1 MSEFLNSNELA
12 ELTNVSRRTVDR
24 WIANGLPCTVRR
36 SGVVRISYNEALE
49 WLRNG
54 PGVRKPTKKRIGRPK
69 NVDRGLAA

>member
-1 MSEFLNSNELA
+1 MSEFLSSNELA

-24 WIANGLPCTVRR
+24 WIALGLPCTVRR
-36 SGVVRISYNEALE
+36 SGVVRISLKEALE

-54 PGVRKPTKKRIGRPK
+54 PGVKQPTKKKMGRRR